1 MGNMKNFSASLRR
14 FSSCAEKTDDFSLQG
29 LLKATRQK
37 LSWEI
42 KTCRYQPWIKDPRV
56 AASVASH
63 LNKNKQNNLVVEIF
77 PGFGAVTESLLRSGR
92 RVVVYE
98 RRSFLKKRMEAL
110 KEQFTVFFDC
120 NFENYYLPTSIHLEN
135 EITENFYQHLPN
147 VPWYSQDSQKFQ
159 CLTPIVTK
167 HRLLNH
173 AVCFAQTTGIFHCG
187 RPDLYI
193 LANWKIAEIL
203 FSSPDSMFFSSSS
216 VMFQR
221 FFNMEVIDEYPQAAF
236 EPNYCFLQKTGKS
249 LSTMFEKTKGM
260 LIRISLK
267 EDLLKENPGSEEIPG
282 FFLFINWCFHQRS
295 ERIIPALE
303 QWSPGIGFDIIDK
316 LGISIFIQFKSLTS
330 ADFFEIYKIV
340 RKRG

>member
-147 VPWYSQDSQKFQ
+147 VPWYSRK
-159 CLTPIVTK
+159 LK
-167 HRLLNH
+167 
-173 AVCFAQTTGIFHCG
+173 
-187 RPDLYI
+187 
-193 LANWKIAEIL
+193 IL

-340 RKRG
+340 RKRGIENYPFFKSSIIH